1 MRYRIYR
8 HLRGVAAAEISAGP
22 PPKRPEMT
30 WKDHLVMLLHIGAE
44 IEHSLMV
51 QYLYAAYSLGGE
63 QVPRGHRLMVRGW
76 QTSILAV
83 AKEEMGHFLTVQNI
97 LTLLG
102 APINLNREDLPWDVP
117 FYPFPFRLEPL
128 TLDSLACYVY
138 AEMPASS
145 ELAAAHGTLR
155 DKKRLERYRHFEE
168 KDRELIT
175 QVAMRRATQGPHRVG
190 ALYDEIIKLV
200 EDCKRIPDS
209 IFQEHTFATQASP
222 DDWGRGYQPDPR
234 LLDAGGSL
242 KPSSQPAPLSSS
254 AHVII
259 DRVATR
265 KQAVAALKAIS
276 KQGEAP
282 IFAFDETDEL
292 SHFDRFLEIYQEFD
306 RIKDEGWRPTRL
318 VPTNPTTLNEP
329 DVRDPGTLIAAE
341 HSRQWAGLFN
351 LRYRLLLKYLAHTFR
366 LARVTRGDTPN
377 LRAMVMHRVFGEMY
391 NLKTIAGILTRL
403 PLSDEVADAD
413 TPRAGPPFEMPYT
426 LYLPTTDAD
435 IWRLYRDLLEGSQEI
450 CRILLGHP
458 DTEYHPYLTALFELD
473 GRAQKWIDQV
483 LAGLAATER
492 YSE

>member
-1 MRYRIYR
+1 
-8 HLRGVAAAEISAGP
+8 
-22 PPKRPEMT
+22 
-30 WKDHLVMLLHIGAE
+30 
-44 IEHSLMV
+44 
-51 QYLYAAYSLGGE
+51 
-63 QVPRGHRLMVRGW
+63 
-76 QTSILAV
+76 
-83 AKEEMGHFLTVQNI
+83 
-97 LTLLG
+97 
-102 APINLNREDLPWDVP
+102 
-117 FYPFPFRLEPL
+117 
-128 TLDSLACYVY
+128 
-138 AEMPASS
+138 
-145 ELAAAHGTLR
+145 
-155 DKKRLERYRHFEE
+155 
-168 KDRELIT
+168 
-175 QVAMRRATQGPHRVG
+175 
-190 ALYDEIIKLV
+190 
-200 EDCKRIPDS
+200 
-209 IFQEHTFATQASP
+209 
-222 DDWGRGYQPDPR
+222 
-234 LLDAGGSL
+234 
-242 KPSSQPAPLSSS
+242 
-254 AHVII
+254 
-259 DRVATR
+259 VATR

-282 IFAFDETDEL
+282 IFAFGETDEL

-351 LRYRLLLKYLAHTFR
+351 LRYRLLLKYLGHTFR
-366 LARVTRGDTPN
+366 LARVTRADTPN

-435 IWRLYRDLLEGSQEI
+435 IWILYRDLLEGSQEI
-450 CRILLGHP
+450 CRILLDHP

-473 GRAQKWIDQV
+473 GQAQKWIDQV

>member
-8 HLRGVAAAEISAGP
+8 HLRALAAAETSAEP

-63 QVPRGHRLMVRGW
+63 QVPGKHRLMVRRW

-97 LTLLG
+97 LTLIG
-102 APINLNREDLPWDVP
+102 GPINLNREDLPWDVP

-138 AEMPASS
+138 AEMPAPS
-145 ELAAAHGTLR
+145 ELVAAHGTLR

-168 KDRELIT
+168 IDRELIT

-200 EDCKRIPDS
+200 GDCDRIPDS
-209 IFQEHTFATQASP
+209 IFQEHTFSTQASP

-242 KPSSQPAPLSSS
+242 KPSSQPVLPGSS

-306 RIKDEGWRPTRL
+306 GIKDEGWRPTRL

-329 DVRDPGTLIAAE
+329 DVPDPGTLIAAE

-351 LRYRLLLKYLAHTFR
+351 LRYRLLLKYLGHTFR
-366 LARVTRGDTPN
+366 LARVTRADTPN

-403 PLSDEVADAD
+403 PLSDEAAGAD
-413 TPRAGPPFEMPYT
+413 TPCAGPPFEMPYT

-435 IWRLYRDLLEGSQEI
+435 IWMLYRDLLEGSQGI

-458 DTEYHPYLTALFELD
+458 DAEYHPYLTALFELD
-473 GRAQKWIDQV
+473 GQAQKWIDQV
-483 LAGLAATER
+483 LAGLAAMER